1 MALVYRL
8 VPDSV
13 LMTLTTRR
21 MGDVREDLLYKLGM
35 MDSCSYNYFGLY
47 REGIGMVEEGG
58 YKKQMFFFDSP
69 WSCIRALE
77 FLRSYYTGRNG
88 ARLARIM
95 EYDIP
100 DDIINSGDKCFTNY
114 ENFQAKGRLIDIELL
129 SDGQIQREMD
139 KDMAFKLDS
148 IAKVDEEETL
158 VALEMLFGLRDKEK
172 VKKYLTEN
180 WHTLMETRLGSK
192 PYFWSSTMPTGRVMG
207 VTKRDYELFMD
218 VIFNKKKVDD
228 LKELMQRSRG
238 MLNPENWDRYDFDS
252 PTHRYCDL
260 YF

>member
-1 MALVYRL
+1 
-8 VPDSV
+8 
-13 LMTLTTRR
+13 
-21 MGDVREDLLYKLGM
+21 
-35 MDSCSYNYFGLY
+35 
-47 REGIGMVEEGG
+47 
-58 YKKQMFFFDSP
+58 
-69 WSCIRALE
+69 
-77 FLRSYYTGRNG
+77 
-88 ARLARIM
+88 M

-148 IAKVDEEETL
+148 IAKVYEEETL